1 MSENGTAANSTE
13 SKQLRVECALEAVL
27 DLFTPML
34 DKWRMGTPISKLC
47 YGLNNEH
54 MKALEELDSLIKY
67 GRP

>member
-1 MSENGTAANSTE
+1 MPNTENSEQ
-13 SKQLRVECALEAVL
+13 SKSIALDCALGAVL

-67 GRP
+67 GRPNEY